1 MSQIEKAVFALIYI
15 NVVINPLLFGSRV
28 LLFNPYKEDAD
39 GEEAVKFR
47 LSTFGPRVLQSLAS
61 LAFIVLVVWIE
72 PTQCGPTQC
81 VMGEGWFAKIGGH
94 FLFH

>member
-1 MSQIEKAVFALIYI
+1 MIICVPNQE
-15 NVVINPLLFGSRV
+15 SR
-28 LLFNPYKEDAD
+28 FRIAIHHRGHQDAD